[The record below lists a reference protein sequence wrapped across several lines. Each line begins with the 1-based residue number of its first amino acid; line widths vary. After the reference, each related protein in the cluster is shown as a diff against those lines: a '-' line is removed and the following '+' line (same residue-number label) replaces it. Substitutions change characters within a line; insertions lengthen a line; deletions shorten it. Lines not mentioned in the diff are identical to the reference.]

1 MGEHDTCSVT
11 QKYFLEESRH
21 TFTWRQ
27 TFQGYRSYPPV
38 QLLRVLHGEADW
50 IINKF
55 RYHIREGDMLLLSA
69 VDYRQFLPLAEG
81 VTLELSALRIHAP
94 RSYAE
99 DMTVFYLRPAGFSN
113 MLPRDNAHTAAIADL
128 HGQITDCIR
137 NPAGSPD
144 AEFLEAALSLICVHL
159 KYIYPPDQ
167 ISSGS
172 RQDQLL
178 REAYHYIAEHCEENL
193 SAAEIARALFCTPE
207 HLSRTFHRLSG
218 IRLSDYIR
226 RMRIRR
232 VLRMLESENMT
243 VLEAAL
249 SSGFN
254 SASGFYK
261 AFHAET
267 GVAPREFLRKE
278 PPADI

>member
-1 MGEHDTCSVT
+1 MGEHDTCSVV
-11 QKYFLEESRH
+11 QKCFLKESRH
-21 TFTWRQ
+21 TFSWGQ
-27 TFQGYRSYPPV
+27 IFQGYRSYPPV
-38 QLLRVLHGEADW
+38 QLLRVLRGEADW
-50 IINKF
+50 IINKT
-55 RYHIREGDMLLLSA
+55 RYSIREGDMLLLSA

-81 VTLELSALRIHAP
+81 ITLDLSALCIHAP

-99 DMTVFYLRPAGFSN
+99 DMTVFYLRPSGFSN
-113 MLPRDNAHTAAIADL
+113 LLPRNNAHTVAITDL
-128 HGQITDCIR
+128 HSQIVNCLH
-137 NPAGSPD
+137 NPVSPLD
-144 AEFLEAALSLICVHL
+144 GDFMDAALSLICVHL
-159 KYIYPPDQ
+159 KYIYPLHQ
-167 ISSGS
+167 ISGGS

-178 REAYHYIAEHCEENL
+178 RDAYHYIAEHCEENL
-193 SAAEIARALFCTPE
+193 STAEIAKALFCTPE

-243 VLEAAL
+243 VLEAAF

-267 GVAPREFLRKE
+267 GVSPREYFRKE
-278 PPADI
+278 SPADI